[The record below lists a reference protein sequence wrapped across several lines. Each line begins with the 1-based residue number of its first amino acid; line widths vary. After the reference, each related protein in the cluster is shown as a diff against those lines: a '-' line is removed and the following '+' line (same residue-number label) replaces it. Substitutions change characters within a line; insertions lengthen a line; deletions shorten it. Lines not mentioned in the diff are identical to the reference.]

1 VILCLNSLPTE
12 FVDKLQQNTTFD
24 YSLVNYNKRQSFAL
38 LDRLSNYFEIELK
51 VFDANNRSRSDY
63 LVSLAT

>member
-1 VILCLNSLPTE
+1 MILCLNSLPTE